1 MSEFFKVS
9 QSKVKLWR
17 KCHYAYHLKYV
28 EMLRAKRVRRPFQF
42 GKIVHS
48 MLEAH
53 ANGDDPFECL
63 EQIELNK
70 AKLFSAERE
79 MYGEIIKDITTIM
92 QGYFEYHEEDEY
104 KHLKLKMEITEGKKT
119 KLVTKYAEFPFEV
132 LVDKKYGIVIKG
144 ILDGAVQTP
153 NQLRWLLEHK
163 TFTNMPAA
171 DDLWRNIQSSI
182 YLKVIDMLGWWG
194 GGFDGTC
201 WDYVRSKPPSQP
213 KMTKSGALSEAKIS
227 TLPIVV
233 RKFLKAND
241 LKARDYKKLVSTAE
255 GAQGDYY
262 KRIFTPVTRSVVNG
276 LFDGFIDTARE
287 MSEYHGK
294 KKEKNIDR
302 HCGFCDYEPI
312 CRAEL
317 LGMDV
322 DYVKEREF
330 ITDEEFAK
338 QEEADRSSE

>member
-1 MSEFFKVS
+1 MAEHFKVS

-28 EMLRAKRVRRPFQF
+28 EMLRSKRVRRPFQF

-53 ANGDDPFECL
+53 ANGDDPFDIL
-63 EQIELNK
+63 ETIELEK

-92 QGYFEYHEEDEY
+92 QGYFEYHPEGEY
-104 KHLKLKMEITEGKKT
+104 QHLRRGKS
-119 KLVTKYAEFPFEV
+119 YAEHPFEV

-144 ILDGAVQTP
+144 VLDGAVQTP
-153 NQLRWLLEHK
+153 NQLKWLLEHK

-182 YLKVIDMLGWWG
+182 YLRIIEILGWWG
-194 GGFDGTC
+194 GELDGTC
-201 WDYVRSKPPSQP
+201 WDYIRSKPPSEP
-213 KMTKSGALSEAKIS
+213 KLTKTGALSEAKLS

-233 RKFLKAND
+233 RKFLRANN
-241 LKARDYKKLVSTAE
+241 LKARDYPKLMANAE
-255 GAQGDYY
+255 GSQGDYY
-262 KRIFTPVTRSVVNG
+262 KRIFTPVSRSVVDS

-317 LGMDV
+317 LGTDV
-322 DYVKEREF
+322 DYVKEREYV
-330 ITDEEFAK
+330 IDEEGPK
-338 QEEADRSSE
+338 EEIDRSSE